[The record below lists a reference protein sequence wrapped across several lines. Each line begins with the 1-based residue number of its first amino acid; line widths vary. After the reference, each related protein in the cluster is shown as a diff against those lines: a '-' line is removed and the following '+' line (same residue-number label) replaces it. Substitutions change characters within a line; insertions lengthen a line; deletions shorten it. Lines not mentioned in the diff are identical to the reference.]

1 MTVAVAEEKEQ
12 QGLGTATTEAGGTAV
27 DDLIATPSAVVV
39 RQHER
44 LAGGAG
50 GRQRRVEPATNR
62 VRRDGKFFRLG
73 TEKFFVKGVTYGP
86 FALNADGDAYA
97 DLDQTRAD
105 FEQILALGANCVRV
119 YHNPP
124 VWFLNLAH
132 EMGVKVFVDVAWPK
146 NLAFVG
152 DEQLERQA
160 RDAVRTAARQC
171 GNHPAVFA
179 ISVVNEVPPDIVR
192 FVGAKKVEE
201 FIDELVCVVKE
212 EAPQC
217 LATFANF
224 PTTEYLQPREIDF
237 VCFNVYLHD

>member
-1 MTVAVAEEKEQ
+1 MTVAVAEVKEQ
-12 QGLGTATTEAGGTAV
+12 QGLGAATAAPGQTAV
-27 DDLIATPSAVVV
+27 DDLIAPPPAPSAAPAAA
-39 RQHER
+39 RHHEP
-44 LAGGAG
+44 LTGNGG
-50 GRQRRVEPATNR
+50 QRRVEPATNR

-105 FEQILALGANCVRV
+105 FEQILSLGANCVRV

-124 VWFLNLAH
+124 AWFLNLAH

-160 RDAVRTAARQC
+160 RDAVRDAARLC

-179 ISVVNEVPPDIVR
+179 ISVV
-192 FVGAKKVEE
+192 
-201 FIDELVCVVKE
+201 
-212 EAPQC
+212 
-217 LATFANF
+217 
-224 PTTEYLQPREIDF
+224 
-237 VCFNVYLHD
+237 